1 MPPCT
6 ILCVDDDTLL
16 LDFLVI
22 QLELI
27 TPANTVILKA
37 TTGIEG
43 LRFARSHLL
52 DLVILDLGLP
62 DMSGFTVA
70 AELAAIRRSCRVLLL
85 SGNLTEIAASRLFSS
100 QIHGCLLKS
109 SAHDNELKRAL
120 EVLASGQGYFS
131 GEVLAAVA
139 NARKG
144 TGHFSKI
151 LSDREIE
158 LLPYFGY
165 GWPNDRIARY
175 TGISPATVRT
185 HHQNILA
192 KLDLHGREELMRW
205 AIKKGFVDFR
215 YEPEESPPDA
225 LHEAPAD
232 WSV

>member
-1 MPPCT
+1 MLPCT
-6 ILCVDDDTLL
+6 ILCIDDDALL

-22 QLELI
+22 QLEEI
-27 TPANTVILKA
+27 TPAKTVILKA
-37 TTGIEG
+37 TTGSEG
-43 LRFARSHLL
+43 LQYARSHQL

-70 AELAAIRRSCRVLLL
+70 AELAAICRSCRVLLL

-109 SAHDNELKRAL
+109 SAHGTELRH
-120 EVLASGQGYFS
+120 VLH
-131 GEVLAAVA
+131 VLAAGRSYFPGDVLAVVA

-144 TGHFSKI
+144 SDHFSKI

-185 HHQNILA
+185 HHQNILM

-215 YEPEESPPDA
+215 YEPDDPPPDA
-225 LHEAPAD
+225 LHEHPAN